1 MRPRR
6 CFRHQSQIGRFRFG
20 LVRPVPVGNGS
31 AATSRILDP
40 GNRNPGTA
48 VFAEESSVPGD
59 RRHVTNLKSRN
70 VTPITIA
77 TNTVGKPIPVG
88 RRPTEIA
95 ITPDGKTAYV
105 SDSWQRG
112 VTPITIAT
120 NTAGKPIKLGHF
132 PGLIAITPAG

>member
-1 MRPRR
+1 M
-6 CFRHQSQIGRFRFG
+6 
-20 LVRPVPVGNGS
+20 
-31 AATSRILDP
+31 
-40 GNRNPGTA
+40 
-48 VFAEESSVPGD
+48 
-59 RRHVTNLKSRN
+59 
-70 VTPITIA
+70 TPITIA